1 MKDYILG
8 SEEYIITSMELVA
21 KTIREC
27 AAPEPRNME
36 QEEANEVET
45 EIPPKGRIILK
56 KDGQIMYGVPYEGVY
71 DFDNVHSEVFVQ
83 LLQRKK
89 DGGNWVIEVVP
100 F

>member
-1 MKDYILG
+1 MEEFLIL
-8 SEEYIITSMELVA
+8 SIFLNILALAVVLVMWLFYNQ
-21 KTIREC
+21 T
-27 AAPEPRNME
+27 E

-45 EIPPKGRIILK
+45 EIPPKGRIVLK